1 MSMEVS
7 VTSKPILPVVATQVA
22 RSTKELIPVKPAEGA
37 SAAPSKHSPLDK
49 PAQAKMAL
57 PVVPNPHTP
66 VPTTT
71 GSGNQRGSMLPN
83 LSPNP
88 TAGTESAAKK
98 DSASTPKSGDESQAS
113 AIVEVAPSDA
123 TSPNGATTGSINIEP
138 VAVPPPSRGGETA
151 DEPKVSEEERLT
163 TNEIIIL
170 WTEHN
175 KQHAS
180 LKKRSK
186 ELKATRTALGE
197 YLYQLKNLL
206 AKTGRNGRW
215 TSFLNGEGI
224 PRATADRYV
233 EAHKRFLD
241 RKNGKRL
248 TEAISV
254 PTEDEIKEM
263 VAKLTP
269 RLVRV
274 LTTPE
279 STAKFLREMA
289 AALQP
294 SASAA

>member
-1 MSMEVS
+1 MPNEVNVEPTPTS
-7 VTSKPILPVVATQVA
+7 IPMQAPNITPRLPRHEANDREVPATVSEKRHVPVSSDSLHRKGSSLEVTASDTSSAN
-22 RSTKELIPVKPAEGA
+22 GA
-37 SAAPSKHSPLDK
+37 K
-49 PAQAKMAL
+49 
-57 PVVPNPHTP
+57 
-66 VPTTT
+66 T
-71 GSGNQRGSMLPN
+71 GS
-83 LSPNP
+83 
-88 TAGTESAAKK
+88 TDIES
-98 DSASTPKSGDESQAS
+98 
-113 AIVEVAPSDA
+113 
-123 TSPNGATTGSINIEP
+123 
-138 VAVPPPSRGGETA
+138 VAVPPPTPGGEA
-151 DEPKVSEEERLT
+151 AEEPKVFEEERVT

-175 KQHAS
+175 KQNAS
-180 LKKRSK
+180 LKKTSK
-186 ELKATRTALGE
+186 ELKKTRTKLGV
-197 YLYQLKNLL
+197 YLYHLKNLL

-215 TSFLNGEGI
+215 TSFLLGAGI

-233 EAHKRFLD
+233 ESHKRFLD

-279 STAKFLREMA
+279 SIASFLREMA

-294 SASAA
+294 SASAS